1 MSRSWVVID
10 HDAIAHNVAVLAAL
24 AGPGAAVCAVVKADG
39 YGHGLVEVARTTLAA
54 GASWLGVAHAAEG
67 RALRAAGIDSPVLLL
82 SEPVSPEE
90 IGDVVAG
97 GLRVTVYSEAVIDA
111 LAATGAPV
119 AVHLKLDT
127 GLRRVGA
134 CPGDALSLA
143 RLVRRY
149 PQLTLEGVFTHL
161 ALADRP
167 SDPFTALQLARFDEA
182 VGELEAAGFEV
193 PIRHAANSA
202 GVIAHPGSRFELVR
216 PGISLY
222 GVAPSA
228 ELAAATALRPT
239 LSWHTRVSFVK
250 RVGEGE
256 GISYGHRHRTT
267 AATTVATIPVG
278 YADGLPRSWGLVGGA
293 VLIAGVRRRLIGAV
307 TMDQSL
313 VDCGPDADVHVGDDV
328 VLIGRQGDATVTVD
342 EMADGTGTIAY
353 EIFTG
358 IGNRVERR
366 HRGTASAETGQV
378 S

>member
-67 RALRAAGIDSPVLLL
+67 RALRAAGIDAPVLLL

-143 RLVRRY
+143 RRVRRY